1 MKVESRTILGAFLF
15 LFITAGLYWGL
26 VAVHGHAAERSG
38 VAMLV
43 FSFAAYGM
51 LGAYLLAQY
60 LRRHGIPRVEDRFD
74 ATQEDGAGVIDYF
87 PAASIWPAGLGLAA
101 IFGAAALVWGLWYL
115 YIAGV
120 LAAGSIIGW
129 VTESDYSQDV
139 LPGVDPAELADHD
152 VPSGAT
158 LPHELPHLPHLPH
171 LHHEDHEA
179 GAAG

>member
-15 LFITAGLYWGL
+15 LLITAGIYWGL

-38 VAMLV
+38 IAMLV

-51 LGAYLLAQY
+51 LGLYLLAQY

-87 PAASIWPAGLGLAA
+87 PSASIWPAGLGLGM
-101 IFGAAALVWGLWYL
+101 ILGALALVWGIWYL
-115 YIAGV
+115 YMGAVIFIGAV
-120 LAAGSIIGW
+120 IGW
-129 VTESDYSQDV
+129 VTESDYTEDV
-139 LPGVDPAELADHD
+139 LPGIDPAELTQHE

-158 LPHELPHLPHLPH
+158 RPHTHGREH
-171 LHHEDHEA
+171 
-179 GAAG
+179 